1 MISKDFTL
9 DTFKRK
15 CSKISDF
22 LKSKGHNV
30 PISTL
35 HHALSLMLDENNWNT
50 LKAKLE
56 TKHEI
61 YLNKKEEK
69 ENVLLWASFI
79 KDIYDYFFGDFFK
92 IYDEEEFLKEL
103 ILIAE
108 EIEKNED
115 VHFLYRTM
123 PNFNFIKYGNFRDYN
138 LIGDEDVLKISI
150 LDKAENEYELAFITK
165 IILLMTTPGKI
176 KSSEL
181 NECLS
186 RNPVLFERNN
196 GVKNKNYIY
205 IFFDENELLNKIE
218 EKQKERYLSMGASSS
233 SLNNEGRMSPTIK
246 KEENVKKLNLLDKTT
261 KIQIDYIS
269 FKDNTDDIKK
279 VVRMHVE

>member
-35 HHALSLMLDENNWNT
+35 HHALSFMLDENNWNT

-56 TKHEI
+56 SKNETNSKV
-61 YLNKKEEK
+61 KEEK
-69 ENVLLWASFI
+69 EILLLWASFI
-79 KDIYDYFFGDFFK
+79 KDVYEYLFGDFFK
-92 IYDEEEFLKEL
+92 IYDEEEFFKEL
-103 ILIAE
+103 VLIAE
-108 EIEKNED
+108 EIYKND
-115 VHFLYRTM
+115 DIHFLYRTM
-123 PNFNFIKYGNFRDYN
+123 PSLNFIKHGNFGEYK
-138 LIGDEDVLKISI
+138 LIGDEDILKISL
-150 LDKAENEYELAFITK
+150 LDKVENEYELAFITK

-176 KSSEL
+176 KSTEL
-181 NECLS
+181 NEHLS

-196 GVKNKNYIY
+196 GVKNKYYIY
-205 IFFDENELLNKIE
+205 SFFDENELLNKIE
-218 EKQKERYLSMGASSS
+218 EKQKEKYSSMSAFGG
-233 SLNNEGRMSPTIK
+233 SLNNDGRMNPTIK
-246 KEENVKKLNLLDKTT
+246 KEENIKLDKTT

-269 FKDNTDDIKK
+269 LKDNIDDIKK
-279 VVRMHVE
+279 VIRMFFE